1 MISESKMRTKFI
13 AAGLLALSV
22 AASADTIPTGLSKA
36 PQFRIG
42 ADIAPSW
49 VPPTGQFVKGNN
61 PEERRITTGLSG
73 DLRADFSF
81 NPSTREGMLYPGLY
95 QGVGLGV
102 SSYLPGNML
111 GSPVS
116 LYVYQGAPIVRL
128 SDRLSLDYE
137 WQFGAAMGWKH
148 NDDQSL
154 DNTAAVSTSVT
165 AHMGLG
171 LKLRYAL
178 SDRWQLSAGL
188 AARHYSNG
196 NTSWPNAGVNTLGAT
211 VGVAY
216 LINPADKTTASPDP
230 ELCAD
235 ADAHRWFYDI
245 MAYGAWRKRAVYV
258 GQPLEANLCP
268 GRFPVAGLQFAP
280 TCRLNRY
287 VAVGPAL
294 DLQWDQSAC
303 LAPYWLSG
311 SYGEN
316 IKFYR
321 PPFGKQISAGLSAHA
336 ELTMPVF
343 AVNAGL
349 GYDFIS
355 PRGDRRFYQT
365 LTLKTFLTRRI
376 YLNTGYRLRAF
387 KDPDHL
393 ILGLGFRL

>member
-1 MISESKMRTKFI
+1 MTSQSKKRI
-13 AAGLLALSV
+13 NLAAAGLLALSV
-22 AASADTIPTGLSKA
+22 AASADSIPSGLSMT

-42 ADIAPSW
+42 AEISPSW
-49 VPPTGQFVKGNN
+49 VPPANKFVKGSN
-61 PEERRITTGLSG
+61 PDGRRITTGLSG

-81 NPSTREGMLYPGLY
+81 NASTREGMLYPGLY
-95 QGVGLGV
+95 QGLGLGV

-116 LYVYQGAPIVRL
+116 LYVYQGAPIVHL
-128 SDRLSLDYE
+128 SDRLSIGYE
-137 WQFGAAMGWKH
+137 WQFGAAMGWKY
-148 NDDQSL
+148 NDDQNV

-171 LKLRYAL
+171 LKIQYLL
-178 SDRWQLSAGL
+178 NERWQLSAGL
-188 AARHYSNG
+188 SARHYSNG
-196 NTSWPNAGVNTLGAT
+196 NTSWPNTGVNTMGAT
-211 VGVAY
+211 IGIAY
-216 LINPADKTTASPDP
+216 LINTPERAANGADPSLRA
-230 ELCAD
+230 E

-258 GQPLEANLCP
+258 GEPPEANLCP

-280 TCRLNRY
+280 TYRLNRY

-311 SYGEN
+311 SYDEN

-336 ELTMPVF
+336 ELTMPIF
-343 AVNAGL
+343 SVNAAL

-365 LTLKTFLTRRI
+365 LTLKTFITRRL